1 MLLENKS
8 PVPVQ
13 KRWQICEIMMTN
25 IFDQLHTIY
34 KAVLNSSLLFELGFS
49 VGEIYWKSTD
59 INQQRK

>member
-13 KRWQICEIMMTN
+13 KRWQIFEIMLTN
-25 IFDQLHTIY
+25 IFVSLHTIY

-49 VGEIYWKSTD
+49 VGEIYCK
-59 INQQRK
+59 KY